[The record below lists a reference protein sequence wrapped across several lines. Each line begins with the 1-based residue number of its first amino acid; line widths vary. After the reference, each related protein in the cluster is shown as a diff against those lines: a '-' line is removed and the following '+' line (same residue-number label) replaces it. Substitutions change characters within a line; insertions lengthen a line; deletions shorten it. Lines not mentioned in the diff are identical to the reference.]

1 MKKSYIRVL
10 WMFGFFAVGLIL
22 YAIFVTEILPWSF
35 HDDDAALRHKEE
47 ANAIVG
53 VILMIGL
60 PILALILGTRGVLP
74 GTRHKKDMVKT

>member
-22 YAIFVTEILPWSF
+22 YAIFIRDILPWSF
-35 HDDDAALRHKEE
+35 HDDDSALRHKEE

-60 PILALILGTRGVLP
+60 PILAMILGTRGVLP
-74 GTRHKKDMVKT
+74 GTGHKKDLEKT